1 MENVVVPDPAPQR
14 RKTRLSVALSA
25 RSPVSAGDMQLNKAR
40 KKEFKKMKKQRKRAG
55 ALS

>member
-1 MENVVVPDPAPQR
+1 MVPDPAPQR